1 MPERHSSVGVGE
13 IFTKLNALGKKA
25 IIPRSGVSTPFL
37 KNLLEKIGINVV
49 ELYLYDVCAFRDP
62 TEWNEFRQLFSQNK
76 IDGVIFTSVSSV
88 RAFFEIMTN
97 DFSLEQLVQLLL
109 QTKVIAIGPFT
120 ADELKKLNVQNII
133 ANVHT
138 VKGSVDAVL
147 EAFSLA

>member
-1 MPERHSSVGVGE
+1 MPERYSSVGVGE
-13 IFTKLNALGKKA
+13 VFTKLNALGKKA
-25 IIPRSGVSTPFL
+25 IIPRSGASTPFL

-120 ADELKKLNVQNII
+120 ADELKKFNVQNII